1 MRSIKWKD
9 ELQTNKIENINFEIE
24 ELLSNVEDTFK
35 NTAGKFLTKR
45 KKNIRKA
52 PSKRGKLKIKNDL
65 AKLVMTNIKS

>member
-9 ELQTNKIENINFEIE
+9 ELQTNKIENINFGIE

-45 KKNIRKA
+45 KK
-52 PSKRGKLKIKNDL
+52 
-65 AKLVMTNIKS
+65 T